1 MALQSEREELQAAW
15 RALAGHPESE
25 GWRTIPIARKSP
37 CKVLAGRHFPGN
49 EEALLVGFAPTR
61 LPPPNLLPQGRGF
74 LVSREE
80 VPGQPGHVWVAL
92 RRQQAGRLDL
102 FAMMALDVLGA
113 LEQLSDASNERLVEV
128 FLSRIAAWQE
138 FMRRDSD
145 GVLSPEAEVGLT
157 GELELLNGLLD
168 SNLPAPVALQA
179 WQGPLDGLHDFTFGT
194 GAIEVKSTISPA
206 GFPAKISSL
215 DQLDDTIASP
225 LFVAGVRLALDSAG
239 NSLPDMVSALRT
251 RLAESPSA
259 LVTFNTRLLHAG
271 YLDDVADR
279 YTRRFTPA
287 GTRFLVVSD
296 RFPRLTRATTPA
308 EIRTAR
314 YELDL
319 ELISG
324 IPHQLDDVLAQLG
337 LTE

>member
-15 RALAGHPESE
+15 RALAGPPESE
-25 GWRTIPIARKSP
+25 GWRTIPIARRSP
-37 CKVLAGRHFPGN
+37 CKVFAGRHFPGN

-80 VPGQPGHVWVAL
+80 VSGQQGHVWVAL

-102 FAMMALDVLGA
+102 FAMMALDVLGT
-113 LEQLSDASNERLVEV
+113 LEQLCDASNERLVEI
-128 FLSRIAAWQE
+128 FISRIAAWQE

-145 GVLSPEAEVGLT
+145 GVLSAEAEVGLA

-168 SNLPAPVALQA
+168 ANLRAPVALQA

-194 GAIEVKSTISPA
+194 GAIEVKTTLSPA
-206 GFPAKISSL
+206 GFPARISSL

-225 LFVAGVRLALDSAG
+225 LFLAGVRLALDSQG
-239 NSLPDMVSALRT
+239 NSLPDAVNALRS
-251 RLAESPSA
+251 RLAEDPA
-259 LVTFNTRLLHAG
+259 TLVTLNTRLLHAG

-287 GTRFLVVSD
+287 GTRFLLVLD
-296 RFPRLTRATTPA
+296 GFPRLTRANTPA

-319 ELISG
+319 DLISG
-324 IPHQLDDVLAQLG
+324 ISHQMDDVLAQLG

>member
-25 GWRTIPIARKSP
+25 GWRTIPIARGSP

-61 LPPPNLLPQGRGF
+61 LPSPNLLPQGRGF

-80 VPGQPGHVWVAL
+80 VPGQPGHVWIAL
-92 RRQQAGRLDL
+92 RRQAAGRLDL
-102 FAMMALDVLGA
+102 FAMMTLDVLGT
-113 LEQLSDASNERLVEV
+113 LERLCDASNERQVEV
-128 FLSRIAAWQE
+128 FISRIAAWQE
-138 FMRRDSD
+138 FMQRDSD
-145 GVLSPEAEVGLT
+145 GMLSAEAEVGLA
-157 GELELLNGLLD
+157 GDLEFLNGLLD
-168 SNLPAPVALQA
+168 ANLPAPVVLQA
-179 WQGPLDGLHDFTFGT
+179 WQGPLNGLHDFTFGT
-194 GAIEVKSTISPA
+194 GAIEVKATISPA
-206 GFPAKISSL
+206 GFLARISSL
-215 DQLDDTIASP
+215 EQLDDTIASP
-225 LFVAGVRLALDSAG
+225 LILAGVRLALDSQG
-239 NSLPDMVSALRT
+239 NSLPDTVTALRS
-251 RLAESPSA
+251 RLAEDPA
-259 LVTFNTRLLHAG
+259 TLVTLNTRLLHAG

-279 YTRRFTPA
+279 YTRRFKRS

-296 RFPRLTRATTPA
+296 GFPRLTRANTPT

-319 ELISG
+319 DSISD
-324 IPHQLDDVLAQLG
+324 ISHQMNDVLVQLG

>member
-15 RALAGHPESE
+15 RALAGPPESE
-25 GWRTIPIARKSP
+25 GWRTIPIARRSP
-37 CKVLAGRHFPGN
+37 CKVFAGRHFPGN
-49 EEALLVGFAPTR
+49 EEAVLVGFAPTR

-80 VPGQPGHVWVAL
+80 VPGQQGHVWVAL

-102 FAMMALDVLGA
+102 FAMMALDVLGT
-113 LEQLSDASNERLVEV
+113 LEQLCDASNERLVEI
-128 FLSRIAAWQE
+128 FISRIAAWQE

-145 GVLSPEAEVGLT
+145 GVLSAEAEVGLA

-168 SNLPAPVALQA
+168 ANLPAPVALQA

-194 GAIEVKSTISPA
+194 GAIEVKTTLSPA
-206 GFPAKISSL
+206 GFPARISSL

-225 LFVAGVRLALDSAG
+225 LFLAGVRLALDSQG
-239 NSLPDMVSALRT
+239 NSLPDAVNALRS
-251 RLAESPSA
+251 RLAEDPA
-259 LVTFNTRLLHAG
+259 TLVTLNTRLLHAG

-287 GTRFLVVSD
+287 GTRFLLVSD
-296 RFPRLTRATTPA
+296 GFPRLTRANTPA

-319 ELISG
+319 DLISG
-324 IPHQLDDVLAQLG
+324 ISDQMDDVLAQLG